1 MTITGDIEMV
11 GIEEAKNVA
20 IEFLRKA
27 LGVNEVRVIGVA
39 KIDGKWEAEGEV
51 YEESSFMKSLGLP
64 TKEQDRNIYVVK
76 LSDSLEVESY
86 ERQDHTL
93 ATS

>member
-1 MTITGDIEMV
+1 MAVTGDIEMV

-20 IEFLRKA
+20 AEFLKKA

-51 YEESSFMKSLGLP
+51 YELSSFMKSLGLP
-64 TKEQDRNIYVVK
+64 TKVQDRNIYVVK
-76 LSDSLEVESY
+76 LTDSLEVESY
-86 ERQDHTL
+86 ERQGHTI